1 VFYPAGKCPV
11 VTEGDLITEILINGS
26 APMHMKREG
35 NTVSW
40 YGSSPT
46 GQLNDSKSTY
56 VMGVRLAANG

>member
-1 VFYPAGKCPV
+1 M

-40 YGSSPT
+40 CGSSPT

-56 VMGVRLAANG
+56 VMGVRLAENG